1 MTWKKQTAKYSTF
14 TKKSLKKDSMEL
26 EKTVNCLRRMLNS
39 GAQHFTKKNP
49 VLEPLVQKQSILS
62 NQPK

>member
-1 MTWKKQTAKYSTF
+1 
-14 TKKSLKKDSMEL
+14 MEL